1 MPTEPVILIKMLI
14 CLVFLAVINITD
26 IKGYKIKNRD
36 IVIMIAAGLVLNL
49 FSNSIRGSL
58 LGMLLPLVLFPL
70 FALKMLGAGDIKAL
84 CAIGSVVGIELSVM
98 TVLLSFVSGGIMAIG
113 FMAFNK
119 NFIERIKYLYIY
131 IKTCFVMRRV
141 CKYEYGGGEK
151 SYFRFSYAIT
161 AGTVLTFVN
170 YYLNI
175 L

>member
-14 CLVFLAVINITD
+14 CLVFLAVINTTD

-49 FSNSIRGSL
+49 FSNSIRESL

-84 CAIGSVVGIELSVM
+84 CAIGSVVGIELR
-98 TVLLSFVSGGIMAIG
+98 IMAIG